1 MATSHVS
8 LIKTW
13 QWISHLCGCMSH
25 VRRTGFHTD
34 RISTRKP
41 LTSVMCLMRL
51 KCSIFPARHL
61 GNINHNV
68 INSPVRS
75 CAPLVVLAVC
85 ADVAMWTVFKLTQIW
100 VGVCHVCVC
109 LSSSGCSNWFSSQR
123 ESKGKRSV
131 SRRNV
136 NLMLGRM
143 LSVDWEGR
151 PCVGL
156 PGKLFSSP
164 KHCFFFRSYSFLN
177 RFPWFLFIFSPAPC
191 WLKSVRSCCLVF

>member
-25 VRRTGFHTD
+25 VRRTAFHTD
-34 RISTRKP
+34 RISMRKP

-75 CAPLVVLAVC
+75 CAPLVALAVC

-123 ESKGKRSV
+123 ESKGSV
-131 SRRNV
+131 AYR
-136 NLMLGRM
+136 
-143 LSVDWEGR
+143 DATWTWCWEG
-151 PCVGL
+151 
-156 PGKLFSSP
+156 
-164 KHCFFFRSYSFLN
+164 CFLWTEREDHVLGFLEN
-177 RFPWFLFIFSPAPC
+177 SSPAPNTISSFA
-191 WLKSVRSCCLVF
+191 LIPFLIGSLISVYLFTRSHAPCY